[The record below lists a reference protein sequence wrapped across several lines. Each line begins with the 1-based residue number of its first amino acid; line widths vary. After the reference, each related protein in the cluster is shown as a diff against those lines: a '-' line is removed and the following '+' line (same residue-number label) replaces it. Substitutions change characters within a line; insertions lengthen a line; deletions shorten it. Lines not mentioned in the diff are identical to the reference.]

1 MDLCKKSQ
9 ECTKL
14 FPASGQVKQH
24 TMTKFP
30 LTKNNVM
37 HFMTIHYIA
46 PKVSS
51 YFGPVFQLG
60 LKISSPPSSNTK
72 YLFQA
77 ERES

>member
-1 MDLCKKSQ
+1 
-9 ECTKL
+9 
-14 FPASGQVKQH
+14 
-24 TMTKFP
+24 
-30 LTKNNVM
+30 M

-46 PKVSS
+46 PEVSS

>member
-14 FPASGQVKQH
+14 FPANGQVKQH

-30 LTKNNVM
+30 LTKNSVI

-51 YFGPVFQLG
+51 HFGPAFQLG
-60 LKISSPPSSNTK
+60 LKISSPLSSNIK
-72 YLFQA
+72 HSFQA